1 MVSVEGEDSC
11 TSRLKRQCLPVAQ
24 DICLFCKGDG
34 ESERLHEFTTF
45 NADKSIKVMAIEMND
60 TNLLAKFADS
70 DLVAIEAKYH
80 FACLTK

>member
-11 TSRLKRQCLPVAQ
+11 TSRPKRQCLPVAQ

-34 ESERLHEFTTF
+34 ESERLTTF